1 MPAFA
6 VAIFGFGA
14 ILLSQSASSGTQKL
28 DTGKDIFFGGC
39 ITCHGPDGKGMPK
52 TTLGFEPPSTFPD
65 FTDCN
70 ATTREPDRDWK
81 AIVTYGG
88 PARGFSEIMPSFVEL
103 LTSEQIDMVIQFLRS
118 FCRETSWPRG
128 DLNLPRTLISEKP
141 FPEDETVITTG
152 INAKGA
158 PGTDHTITYE
168 RRFGVGNQIEV
179 SFPFS
184 FQRGDTGTW
193 YGGVGDIALGY
204 KRLVFSS
211 LRTGSILSV
220 QGEAILPTG
229 NRAKG
234 FGTGVTVFETFAS
247 YGQLLPAKSFL
258 QFQSGVE
265 LPRDMAKAN
274 RAVYW
279 RTAFG
284 KSLNQGMGLG
294 RTWTPIVELLAD
306 RELATGEK
314 TNWDLVPQF
323 QVTLSRR
330 QHVRANVG
338 VRVPINDFGGRPM
351 QVMFYLL
358 WDWFDGGLLEGWK

>member
-1 MPAFA
+1 MFLKS
-6 VAIFGFGA
+6 VG
-14 ILLSQSASSGTQKL
+14 
-28 DTGKDIFFGGC
+28 D
-39 ITCHGPDGKGMPK
+39 MR
-52 TTLGFEPPSTFPD
+52 TF
-65 FTDCN
+65 T
-70 ATTREPDRDWK
+70 K
-81 AIVTYGG
+81 
-88 PARGFSEIMPSFVEL
+88 VEL
-103 LTSEQIDMVIQFLRS
+103 AR
-118 FCRETSWPRG
+118 CNGR
-128 DLNLPRTLISEKP
+128 N
-141 FPEDETVITTG
+141 
-152 INAKGA
+152 GA
-158 PGTDHTITYE
+158 PTFIAYE
-168 RRFGVGNQIEV
+168 RRFGAGNQREV

-184 FQRGDTGTW
+184 FQHHDTGTW
-193 YGGVGDIALGY
+193 FGGVGDIALGY

-229 NRAKG
+229 NRAGG

-247 YGQLLPAKSFL
+247 YGQLLPDKSFL

-265 LPRDMAKAN
+265 LPTDTAKAN

-294 RTWTPIVELLAD
+294 RMWTPMVELLAD

-314 TNWDLVPQF
+314 TNWDLLPQF

-330 QHVRANVG
+330 QHIRANVG
-338 VRVPINDFGGRPM
+338 VRVPVNDFGSRPM